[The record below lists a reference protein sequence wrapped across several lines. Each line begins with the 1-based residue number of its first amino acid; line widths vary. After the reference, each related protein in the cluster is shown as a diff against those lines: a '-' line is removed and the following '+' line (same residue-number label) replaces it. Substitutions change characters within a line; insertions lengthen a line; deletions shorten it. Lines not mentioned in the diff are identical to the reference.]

1 MHQQYGQFC
10 PVAMASEVLAER
22 WTLIILRELLTGS
35 RRFNEIR
42 RGVPRLS
49 PTLLKQRLR
58 TLEKAGIVERQS
70 GTEGGF
76 DYLLTQAGR
85 DLRPVVHSVGE
96 WGQRWARD
104 IEKKDLDPSFLLWAM
119 HRRLNLPAMPPGRT
133 VIAIEFLDARI
144 SHRRFWLVHRDG
156 EVQVCFKDPG
166 FDTTLYVST
175 QLRVLAEVWRGLRSI
190 SDELRAGTITLS
202 GPHSLCREFPRWLLL
217 SHFASIK
224 RQRAASRPAG

>member
-22 WTLIILRELLTGS
+22 WTLIILRELLAGS

-49 PTLLKQRLR
+49 PTLLKQRLQ

-70 GTEGGF
+70 GTDGGF

-85 DLRPVVHSVGE
+85 DLKPVVHSVGE

-104 IEKKDLDPSFLLWAM
+104 IEKRDLDPGLLMWAM
-119 HRRLNLPAMPPGRT
+119 HRRLNTPVMPSGRT

-144 SHRRFWLVHRDG
+144 SHRHFWLVHNDG
-156 EVQVCFKDPG
+156 DVQVCLKDPG
-166 FDTTLYVST
+166 YDTSVYVST
-175 QLRVLAEVWRGLRSI
+175 HLRVLAEVWRGIRSI
-190 SDELRAGTITLS
+190 GDELRTGTIHLS
-202 GPHSLCREFPRWLLL
+202 GSPALCRDFPRWLLL
-217 SHFASIK
+217 SHFAPI
-224 RQRAASRPAG
+224 RRMRGVT